1 MTTAFQK
8 VYTKITQITKA
19 TCTLNA
25 QGVGNDELAIVDGR
39 LAQVVKIWGNDITLQ
54 VFSGTEGIPTN
65 AEVTFLGKAPTL
77 KVGDDLCGR
86 FFNAFG
92 DPIDGGPAVD
102 GEEREIGG
110 PSVNPVRRKQPS
122 ELIATG
128 IAGIDL
134 NNTLVSGQKI
144 PFFADPDQPYNQVMA
159 NVALRAQTDRIIL
172 GGMGLTNDD
181 YLYFKNLFD
190 NAGVLDRIVSFV
202 NTTEAP
208 PVERLLV
215 PDMALT
221 AAEYFAVDKNE
232 KVLVL
237 LTDMTLYA
245 DALSIVSNRMDQI
258 PSKDSMPGSLYSDLA
273 KIYEKAVKF
282 PAGGSITI
290 IAVTTLSGGDI
301 THAIPDNTGYIT
313 EGQLFLRK
321 DSEIGKVIVDPFR
334 SLSRLKQL
342 VIGKKTRKDHP
353 QVMNAAIRLYAD
365 AANARTKMEN
375 GFDLTDYDRRTL
387 DFAKDYS
394 NSLLAIDV
402 NISTD
407 QMLDTA
413 WDLFRKYFNKAELGI
428 KQEIVEEFGGYENL

>member
-159 NVALRAQTDRIIL
+159 NVALIAPLLGPLVGAAWVHVLPWEMMFVLFAVLAAISFFGLQRAMPETATRLGEKLSVKELGRDYRLVLKNLRFVAGALATGFVSLPLLAWIAQSPVIIISGEQATSYEYGMLQVPIFGALIAGNLVLARLTARRTVRSLIIMGGWPIMFGLILSAAATVVSSHAYLWMTAGLSFYAFGIGLANAGLVRLTLFASEMSKGTVSAAMGMLQMLIFTVGIELSKHAYEL
-172 GGMGLTNDD
+172 GGNGLFS
-181 YLYFKNLFD
+181 LFNLLG
-190 NAGVLDRIVSFV
+190 GVLWLGLMI
-202 NTTEAP
+202 
-208 PVERLLV
+208 
-215 PDMALT
+215 
-221 AAEYFAVDKNE
+221 YFLKDKS
-232 KVLVL
+232 V
-237 LTDMTLYA
+237 
-245 DALSIVSNRMDQI
+245 
-258 PSKDSMPGSLYSDLA
+258 G
-273 KIYEKAVKF
+273 
-282 PAGGSITI
+282 
-290 IAVTTLSGGDI
+290 
-301 THAIPDNTGYIT
+301 
-313 EGQLFLRK
+313 
-321 DSEIGKVIVDPFR
+321 
-334 SLSRLKQL
+334 
-342 VIGKKTRKDHP
+342 
-353 QVMNAAIRLYAD
+353 
-365 AANARTKMEN
+365 
-375 GFDLTDYDRRTL
+375 
-387 DFAKDYS
+387 
-394 NSLLAIDV
+394 NS
-402 NISTD
+402 
-407 QMLDTA
+407 QQ
-413 WDLFRKYFNKAELGI
+413 G
-428 KQEIVEEFGGYENL
+428 